1 MREKIII
8 VLAIVAGGLLA
19 WNMNNIFNKL
29 PDELN
34 QGAIYRIIYF
44 HVPANIL
51 GMTGFGLGMLLSIG
65 YLVTKDLRYDALAA
79 SVTEVSLVF
88 ASIGLA
94 TGSIWARII
103 WGVWWAWDVRL
114 TSWLVC
120 WLIFGGYLMLRRAID
135 EPIQRA
141 KFAAVVSVFGSVNAY
156 ISYKSIEWWNT
167 QHPQPVLS
175 IRNGGGMAEGMEAP
189 IWWNLLALACF
200 SAILVMVRMRQES
213 VAREI
218 DTLRRMAH
226 AQ

>member
-8 VLAIVAGGLLA
+8 ALTLIAGSLLV
-19 WNMNNIFNKL
+19 WNLNTIFTGL

-51 GMTGFGLGMLLSIG
+51 GMSGFMLGMLLSIG
-65 YLVTKDLRYDALAA
+65 YLLTKDLRYDALAA
-79 SVTEVSLVF
+79 SVTEVALVF

-120 WLIFGGYLMLRRAID
+120 WLIFAGYLMLRHAID

-141 KFAAVVSVFGSVNAY
+141 RFAAVVSVF
-156 ISYKSIEWWNT
+156 
-167 QHPQPVLS
+167 
-175 IRNGGGMAEGMEAP
+175 
-189 IWWNLLALACF
+189 
-200 SAILVMVRMRQES
+200 
-213 VAREI
+213 
-218 DTLRRMAH
+218 
-226 AQ
+226 